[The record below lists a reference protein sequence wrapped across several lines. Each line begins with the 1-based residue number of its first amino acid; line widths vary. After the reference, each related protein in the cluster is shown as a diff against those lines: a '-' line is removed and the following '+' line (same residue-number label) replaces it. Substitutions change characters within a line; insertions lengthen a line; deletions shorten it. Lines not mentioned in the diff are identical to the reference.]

1 MQVDDNGL
9 LDRNDLKR
17 LSLMVEVFLDPGQA
31 CFDKGLGGS
40 TMLSRVGC
48 FVSGFGFIPVDYGLV
63 GCLLMVCCFTWEINQ
78 YFDVGIKNI
87 KPV

>member
-1 MQVDDNGL
+1 MQVEDNGL

-40 TMLSRVGC
+40 TMLESCWLFRFWIWVYSCRFRTGWL
-48 FVSGFGFIPVDYGLV
+48 FVDGL
-63 GCLLMVCCFTWEINQ
+63 LFTWEINQ
-78 YFDVGIKNI
+78 YFGVGIKNI